1 MAILYAKNAV
11 LARARMLTDFKWT
24 PACDVPTYTR
34 SEGNGVLPAG
44 IEVTGFPYSSIES
57 TDKFITENVSVET
70 FLSVIPNP
78 DSVFY
83 RAGRGAFGTMSYGLV
98 CNGLVR
104 YALGI
109 PERISTKR
117 WNAIPGMRTISPKG
131 EYSVDE
137 MELCDV
143 LYAFNDG
150 RYHVALIT
158 DLVRDEAGH
167 VTVVEVSEA
176 VRPHCKRRRF
186 TPEEYYEKY
195 KPFAL
200 QRYDFLDDVPSFDVD
215 AMTSLLT
222 SGIDKKRPRI
232 TVDNGDKS
240 NYLEGE
246 AVTVS
251 VCTDAPDTVEILKD
265 GAPVKAHIWKN
276 AFDTIP
282 VGARAIFSLTLPRGY
297 YIARL
302 KNAGSEVHF
311 AVVGASLSHTVK
323 GDEITVF
330 FDAQDEKSRPVHFD
344 LREKGKG
351 SASLA
356 ECHPLTEEE
365 AREGHAT
372 RKIHPEGENYKVY
385 FRNEYGIWTMPMKPV
400 FESE

>member
-1 MAILYAKNAV
+1 MAILYGKDAA
-11 LARARMLTDFKWT
+11 LARARLLTDFKWT
-24 PACDVPTYTR
+24 PVRDVPTYTR
-34 SEGNGVLPAG
+34 DAGNGVLPAG
-44 IEVTGFPYSSIES
+44 AEVTGFPYSSLEM
-57 TDKFITENVSVET
+57 TDKFITENVSIET
-70 FLSVIPNP
+70 FLSAVSNP

-83 RAGRGAFGTMSYGLV
+83 RAGRGALGAMNYGLV
-98 CNGLVR
+98 CNGLAR

-117 WNAIPGMRTISPKG
+117 WCGIPGMRTIAPKG
-131 EYSVDE
+131 EYSVDD
-137 MELCDV
+137 MEKCDV

-150 RYHVALIT
+150 RSHVALVT

-176 VRPHCKRRRF
+176 VRPHCKRRKF

-200 QRYDFLDDVPSFDVD
+200 QRYDFIDDVPPFDVD

-222 SGIDKKRPRI
+222 SGMEKKCPRI
-232 TVDNGDKS
+232 TVDYGDKS

-251 VCTDAPDTVEILKD
+251 VFADAPDTVEFFKDGLPVAVFILKQRYD
-265 GAPVKAHIWKN
+265 A
-276 AFDTIP
+276 IP
-282 VGARAIFSLTLPRGY
+282 VEKRALFALTLPRGY
-297 YIARL
+297 YTARL
-302 KNAGSEVHF
+302 KEAGDETHF

-351 SASLA
+351 LAPLA

-385 FRNEYGIWTMPMKPV
+385 FRNEYGIWTMPMKPI
-400 FESE
+400 FEN